1 MYVKLPIDNG
11 PLSVEQLLRLSTESI
26 SPLNAHDAADVNV
39 SGKWVL
45 TEISESAQHLAH
57 KLYQLERALYLLL
70 RAASNFA
77 AADIGA
83 VMVLLNGKQEDA
95 EKAISYCTLKPERLI
110 SGVPVFVEWVPFRNF
125 FSIISHLNTKVE
137 SLIDKEDLMD
147 LKIDLLTQ
155 SVATLIEIAG
165 QKN

>member
-11 PLSVEQLLRLSTESI
+11 PLLVEHLLRLSTESI

-110 SGVPVFVEWVPFRNF
+110 SGTRFSLSGFRNF